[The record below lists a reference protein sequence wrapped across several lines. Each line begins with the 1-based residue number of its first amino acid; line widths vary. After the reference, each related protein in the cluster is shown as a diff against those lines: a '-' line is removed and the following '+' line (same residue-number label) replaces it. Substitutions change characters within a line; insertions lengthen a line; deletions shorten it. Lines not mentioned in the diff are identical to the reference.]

1 MTNAIRTAALKGA
14 EADSPRPR
22 AERRKNADRSAS
34 TRRLILEAT
43 IRCLDAWGYGAVTN
57 LKVAD
62 EAGVSRGAMMHHF
75 PTRQALIVA
84 TVEHAH
90 EQISEFRRSEL
101 AKFPPGLARFR
112 AIVDMSLVTQR
123 MPEGV
128 ACNEIRFG
136 SRSDPEIRAAVTPT
150 ASFISDEYGRLVA
163 RIAREAGLTP
173 NRELQ
178 ALTATMAMAA
188 RSLAI
193 STFTYPR
200 ANIEESVLWMIRNLR
215 EDIIARQLG
224 EAASERPDPLPE
236 LGKPK
241 VQID

>member
-1 MTNAIRTAALKGA
+1 MTDAIRTAAPKGA
-14 EADSPRPR
+14 DAEKPRSR
-22 AERRKNADRSAS
+22 AERRKNADRSAA

-57 LKVAD
+57 IKVAD

-90 EQISEFRRSEL
+90 ETLSEYRRTEL
-101 AKFPPGLARFR
+101 AKFPAGLPRFR
-112 AIVDMSLVTQR
+112 AIVDMAIVTQR

-136 SRSDPEIRAAVTPT
+136 SRSDPEIRTAVTPT
-150 ASFISDEYGRLVA
+150 ASFISDEYGRLVS

-200 ANIEESVLWMIRNLR
+200 GNIEESVLWMIRNIR

-224 EAASERPDPLPE
+224 EAAAERPAPLPDIR
-236 LGKPK
+236 KPK